1 MSVPRGRSRRAAP
14 CLAAALLLG
23 VGTQPATPQEAVWTR
38 PTLNFMGV
46 PGLLDMPTAHQM
58 RDADLSLTLGGF
70 QKTRRATMHFQITP
84 RLSGVFRYAHLE
96 GYGNNDNYYDRSFDL
111 RYLIAEE
118 GRYTPA
124 VTVGLQDFGG
134 TGIYAGEYVVATK
147 TFGRLRATGGLGWG
161 RFGSYNGFINP
172 LGVFSDSFKT
182 RPEGERGVEQTGRFD
197 TDQWFR
203 GDAAVFGGL
212 QYVVNDK
219 LTLAAEYSS
228 DAYDSETGAMG
239 FERNSPVNVGLTYR
253 LRDNLDLSAAYLY
266 GSALA
271 VQLSYT
277 FNPKTPTRYPGG
289 IDPPPTPLAVRDP
302 GAASDLG
309 WTQQADAPEILRDD
323 MVEFLAIEGIELERF
338 GVEARVARAAARS
351 GSQTYPAQALGR
363 IARVLTQLMPASVER
378 FEITLLTDNGLPVST
393 VVLNRSDLEE
403 LEHAPDGAWQSFAR
417 ARIQD
422 ADAAG
427 QESIML
433 AESAFPKF
441 DWSLGP
447 YLSATYF
454 DPDSPVRLSFGAQLS
469 ARYEPSPGLVFEGSL
484 RKQLSENTT
493 GLRESNSELPRV
505 RSDNARYA
513 EAADLTLN
521 RLTATKYFRPGEN
534 LFGRLSAGYFEP
546 MFGGLSGEVLWKP
559 ADSRFGLGLE
569 VNYAQQRE
577 FSQGLAFRD
586 YGVLTGH
593 ASAYYAAH
601 NDFLYQV
608 DVGRYL
614 AKDWGATFGIDRE
627 FDNGIRIGAF
637 ATFTDVSFEEFGEG
651 SFDKGIRFHIPVSAI
666 TGQQTDA
673 SISRTIRPVQR
684 DGGARLQVD
693 SRLYEQVRQYQQ
705 PELQGEW
712 GRFWR

>member
-58 RDADLSLTLGGF
+58 RDADLNLTLGAF
-70 QKTRRATMHFQITP
+70 TDTRRGTMHFQITP
-84 RLSGVFRYAHLE
+84 RLSGVFRYANLT
-96 GYGNNDNYYDRSFDL
+96 GYGGEDEYYDRSFDL
-111 RYLIAEE
+111 RFLVAEE

-147 TFGRLRATGGLGWG
+147 TFGRLRASGGIGWG
-161 RFGSYNGFINP
+161 RLGSYNGFTNP
-172 LGVFSDSFKT
+172 LGILADGFKT
-182 RPEGERGVEQTGRFD
+182 RPEGETGIGQTGRVD

-203 GDAAVFGGL
+203 GDAALFGGL
-212 QYVVNDK
+212 QYAVNDR
-219 LTLAAEYSS
+219 LVLAAEYSS
-228 DAYDSETGAMG
+228 DAYEAETARMG
-239 FERNSPVNVGLTYR
+239 FEHNSPVNVGLTYR
-253 LRDNLDLSAAYLY
+253 VSDNLDLSAAYLY
-266 GSALA
+266 GST
-271 VQLSYT
+271 VGMQFSYT
-277 FNPKTPTRYPGG
+277 FNPKRPNDFPGG
-289 IDPPPTPLAVRDP
+289 VDPAPTPLAVRDP
-302 GAASDLG
+302 GAASELG

-323 MVEFLAIEGIELERF
+323 MVEFLSIEGIELERF
-338 GVEARVARAAARS
+338 GVEARVARAAVRS

-363 IARVLTQLMPASVER
+363 TARVLTQLMPASVER
-378 FEITLLTDNGLPVST
+378 FEITLLTNNGLPVST
-393 VVLNRSDLEE
+393 VLLNRSDLEE

-427 QESIML
+427 QGSMML

-454 DPDSPVRLSFGAQLS
+454 DPDSPVRLSFGAQLK
-469 ARYEPSPGLVFEGSL
+469 ARYEPAPGLVFEGGL

-505 RSDNARYA
+505 RSDNARYV
-513 EAADLTLN
+513 EAADITLN

-534 LFGRLSAGYFEP
+534 LFGRLTVGYFEP

-577 FSQGLAFRD
+577 FSQGFAFRD
-586 YGVLTGH
+586 YGVVTGH

-651 SFDKGIRFHIPVSAI
+651 SFDKGIRFHVPVSAI

-684 DGGARLQVD
+684 DGGARLQMD

-705 PELQGEW
+705 PKLQGEW